1 MRIYSSTGQGIILAT
16 LLVVSVVV
24 VVLVAVLSVRIFHRP
39 LRDYCYYY
47 CEAGDSVVA

>member
-24 VVLVAVLSVRIFHRP
+24 VVAVLSVRIFHRP